1 MSPFAG
7 FVFFTALSC
16 RPLSGPPSLH
26 LSSRGFSGRAHERP
40 TDRKGSTALRAA
52 SLLCLQP
59 RPTCCVHPKSCD
71 TSSIA
76 ALIVGS
82 FHARLPA
89 RALVYT
95 LSILCLCL
103 SALACLGRRHSV
115 LIPLGLPCGA
125 RVRVIS
131 ASLLSVIA
139 NGTAGRSGCAL
150 SGCAGGKHDACQQR
164 KNSHGDLRMS
174 WAPGGCFGAPAI

>member
-7 FVFFTALSC
+7 FVSFTALSC

-40 TDRKGSTALRAA
+40 TDRKDTAALRAA
-52 SLLCLQP
+52 ALLCLQP
-59 RPTCCVHPKSCD
+59 RPACCVHPKYCH

-89 RALVYT
+89 RAFVYT
-95 LSILCLCL
+95 LSILCLRL
-103 SALACLGRRHSV
+103 STLARLSCSHSV
-115 LIPLGLPCGA
+115 LIPLGFPGGTC
-125 RVRVIS
+125 VRVIP
-131 ASLLSVIA
+131 AGLLSVIA
-139 NGTAGRSGCAL
+139 NGTASRGGRAL
-150 SGCAGGKHDACQQR
+150 RECVRRKHDACQQC
-164 KNSHGDLRMS
+164 KNSHGDLRM
-174 WAPGGCFGAPAI
+174 

>member
-7 FVFFTALSC
+7 FVSFTALSC
-16 RPLSGPPSLH
+16 RLISGPPSLH

-52 SLLCLQP
+52 ALLCLQP
-59 RPTCCVHPKSCD
+59 RPTCCVHPKYCH

-95 LSILCLCL
+95 LSILCLGL
-103 SALACLGRRHSV
+103 SALARLGRSHSV
-115 LIPLGLPCGA
+115 LVFLSLPAVTFLRVLSPTPL
-125 RVRVIS
+125 
-131 ASLLSVIA
+131 
-139 NGTAGRSGCAL
+139 
-150 SGCAGGKHDACQQR
+150 
-164 KNSHGDLRMS
+164 
-174 WAPGGCFGAPAI
+174 